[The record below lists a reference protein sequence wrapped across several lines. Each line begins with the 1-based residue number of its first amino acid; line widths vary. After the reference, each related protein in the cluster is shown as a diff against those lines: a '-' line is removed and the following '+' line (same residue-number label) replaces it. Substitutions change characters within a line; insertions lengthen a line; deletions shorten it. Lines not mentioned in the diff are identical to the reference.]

1 VLTRDTPTP
10 ATVTDA
16 ATLTTAGMIGGI
28 ITGTQSSGSTNAIT
42 LPTGTVMSAA
52 LEVANDQA
60 FDFTF
65 INLSAALAD
74 TYTLTSPGGSFTI
87 VGQPIIE
94 SVHASALSLASGTFR
109 CRKTAANTW
118 VAYRI

>member
-52 LEVANDQA
+52 LEVAND
-60 FDFTF
+60 
-65 INLSAALAD
+65 
-74 TYTLTSPGGSFTI
+74 

-109 CRKTAANTW
+109 CRKTAPNTW